1 MGEHQH
7 TDEDTDTDCHCDG
20 DVPHCSDSSQEA
32 SYSCAEEEFNNMDDN
47 GSKPWGEVV
56 IFSLIINISTL
67 AGVVVVAAMWL
78 VKKISPNCQTSKP
91 MVRLWVEVLIPMFAC
106 GALLA
111 TTFFILLP
119 ESYAIVMAE
128 FTGGGDPHAGH
139 NHRRFLSGED
149 GEEEEEEEEPKGE
162 AAGIWRWGSSIMGG
176 FWIPVIMH
184 ACFPHDHNH
193 GGNNDAH
200 AHGGA
205 DDDDHHHDHDH
216 DPKGI
221 NGSDSTT
228 TVCVGHHHDY
238 DQKKGINGSDST
250 TTGKS
255 ALDKSDT
262 TLATTTANNRASSL
276 EEDSTNDLKNL
287 DNDFAYPQEESP
299 LEASVVTTPKKI
311 ISCFRN
317 CELHRP
323 WCRTQC

>member
-7 TDEDTDTDCHCDG
+7 TDEDTDTDCHCDGDIPHCRDSSDEASYHCDGHDDHDDHDDHEHTDCHCDGDVPHCQDSADEASYSCDGHDDHDDHPDEDTDCHCDG

-32 SYSCAEEEFNNMDDN
+32 SYSCAEEEEFNNMDDN

-119 ESYAIVMAE
+119 ESYAIVMDE

-200 AHGGA
+200 AHAHGGA
-205 DDDDHHHDHDH
+205 DDNDHHHD
-216 DPKGI
+216 
-221 NGSDSTT
+221 
-228 TVCVGHHHDY
+228 
-238 DQKKGINGSDST
+238 
-250 TTGKS
+250 
-255 ALDKSDT
+255 
-262 TLATTTANNRASSL
+262 
-276 EEDSTNDLKNL
+276 
-287 DNDFAYPQEESP
+287 
-299 LEASVVTTPKKI
+299 
-311 ISCFRN
+311 
-317 CELHRP
+317 
-323 WCRTQC
+323 